1 MRTALWEVQVTGYM
15 LSDES
20 RTWPARQSLSDF
32 TRRSCRP
39 VADML
44 VSDYFDRLWP
54 SFIELKQ
61 RVNDDILVAQNE
73 LLVLS
78 TKLDSYQKSLTI
90 GDDFVR

>member
-1 MRTALWEVQVTGYM
+1 
-15 LSDES
+15 
-20 RTWPARQSLSDF
+20 
-32 TRRSCRP
+32 
-39 VADML
+39 ML